1 MKHTDAPNMGNPL
14 LSAFVDGSLARKLKR
29 YLKSCRPPDD
39 ADPKREPGRLANPA
53 GFCIFLGCGL
63 SCMDELAV
71 QIPAAYDY
79 IRTVFEDELL
89 NAARIPSAGLATAY
103 LKERLGFGG
112 LSDKDGA
119 PLQLVFAHDMEED
132 GA

>member
-1 MKHTDAPNMGNPL
+1 MKYTGEAAKNNPL
-14 LSAFVDGSLARKLKR
+14 LSASADGSLARKLKR

-39 ADPKREPGRLANPA
+39 ANPKREPGRLANPA

-63 SCMDELAV
+63 TCMDELAV
-71 QIPAAYDY
+71 QMPASYDY

-89 NAARIPSAGLATAY
+89 NAVHVPSAGLATAY
-103 LKERLGFGG
+103 LKERLGFGA
-112 LSDKDGA
+112 LSDKEGSS
-119 PLQLVFAHDMEED
+119 LQLVFAHNMDED